1 MAITDLDILSS
12 SAALQYL
19 CLVHILK
26 HDGGREGLKSI
37 YDVINGENDTNGILA
52 DMILEQ
58 AQTLPFMKLKNKTRD
73 IAQKLTATTVLRN
86 AIKDTSISIDDIR
99 NELGD
104 KVADLVAKQ
113 SGTK

>member
-1 MAITDLDILSS
+1 
-12 SAALQYL
+12 
-19 CLVHILK
+19 
-26 HDGGREGLKSI
+26 
-37 YDVINGENDTNGILA
+37 
-52 DMILEQ
+52 MILEQ

-73 IAQKLTATTVLRN
+73 IAQKLKATTVLRN
-86 AIKDTSISIDDIR
+86 AIKDASISIDDIR